1 MEETRTDQGDPGE
14 KAPGGPQKWEGWRAS
29 FLVVAAGMVLAEFA
43 GLSAFLDGRPMGAA
57 ATLRF
62 LAVLGGTLAFLWYSW
77 PRIRPLFR
85 SLKFGITVLIFLL
98 FASIV
103 GTLFAQ
109 RSDSSE
115 GGFKSTFLQAEAEF
129 VWNLTHPFFRFS
141 SPPKERKAL
150 ETWLRERGIAR
161 PEAVTAGLLL
171 GPDLEAQARIFG
183 KRSADETWKR
193 ERSRIVQ
200 AVQNAGTRRQ
210 LALHSSFYQGLFEI
224 AESLEFTTLWKSDWF
239 AALVILLFLSM
250 GLNLFRPGRV
260 TWRKLGFWG
269 AHGGVLLAI
278 LGAAIGRRF
287 EVRGSLPMRVG
298 DVADRFWSKRPDP
311 DLPGR
316 SRFRDGLALKLAAF
330 RALPHYRLQVGVM
343 PGGSLESILPRGID
357 ARGYM
362 ESVKIHQGRV
372 LGLLKDESGKPRWKI
387 TLEEFLPRVRLRQ
400 VWGPAGRDENPGDGR
415 KAMVRLSRRDPRTG
429 RVLQEVTLAA
439 PPGRSVQRFLPGGKR
454 LVLAGYSG
462 KADLNAWKQGEGLG
476 KYGKIRLRGKGGKWV
491 EIPLEEGARARVK
504 TPEGELEVLVWRV
517 MQAFDLETWG
527 GRKGIFG
534 KSLEKFPSKV
544 NPAPDRDKNRLL
556 PPLNPAVA
564 LVAKGP
570 KGIGGF
576 YVFSRG
582 GHREGLN
589 VMPVPGKAVYSSLQ
603 AEVEYDEI
611 RCPAMERLLFL
622 LGPAGA
628 FGARVV
634 GEKVVEVKPLE
645 AGMSLELGSREWKVD
660 KFYLAARSRWVVD
673 PLPEK
678 GRRFTDDPAA
688 LKVAVEGPSGR
699 KTYTLVS
706 TTASMEQ
713 KDTPSPLEQVSYGKN
728 LLLRLVENRDMPQEW
743 WSRLAV
749 YRLSVPKGMTRDGLT
764 AAIPVL
770 DQGRWKKF
778 LAALK
783 EAGADAAPLESGA
796 FRERKDRAARVEELS
811 RALDAVLGKKDASFW
826 LPRLPKDLF
835 VPLSEWVARGG
846 GKRLFRADIRV
857 NDPLMIPVRGIPSI
871 LCAYQVNQS
880 DARADRPD
888 YSGFQVIWDPGVNLV
903 KLGLVLIALGT
914 FLLFLAIPMR
924 RGFGGK
930 EAA

>member
-1 MEETRTDQGDPGE
+1 MQETKTGQGRPEGKE
-14 KAPGGPQKWEGWRAS
+14 LVGRPRWEGWKAS
-29 FLVVAAGMVLAEFA
+29 FLVVAAGMALAELA
-43 GLSAFLDGRPMGAA
+43 GLSVFLDGRPLGAA
-57 ATLRF
+57 GALRF
-62 LAVLGGTLAFLWYSW
+62 YAVLAGTLAFLWYFW
-77 PRIRPLFR
+77 ARLKPLLR
-85 SLKFGITVLIFLL
+85 SLKFGITVLACLL
-98 FASIV
+98 FASIL

-109 RSDSSE
+109 RTDSSG

-141 SPPKERKAL
+141 SPPRERKAL
-150 ETWLRERGIAR
+150 EAWLRDRGVSR
-161 PEAVTAGLLL
+161 PERVTAGLLL

-183 KRSADETWKR
+183 KRSARETWKR

-200 AVQNAGTRRQ
+200 AVQNAGTRMQ
-210 LALHSSFYQGLFEI
+210 LALHASFYQGLFEV
-224 AESLEFTTLWKSDWF
+224 AESLELTTLWKSDWF
-239 AALVILLFLSM
+239 AALVILLSLSM

-278 LGAAIGRRF
+278 LGAAVGRRF

-298 DVADRFWSKRPDP
+298 DVADRFWSRRPDP

-316 SRFRDGLALKLAAF
+316 SRFRDDLAVKLAAF
-330 RALPHYRLQVGVM
+330 RALPHYRLQLGVM
-343 PGGSLESILPRGID
+343 PGGDLAKFLPRGLS

-362 ESVKIHQGRV
+362 ESVKIHRGRV
-372 LGLLKDESGKPRWKI
+372 LGLMKDESGKPRWKI
-387 TLEEFLPRVRLRQ
+387 TLQEFLPRVRLRR
-400 VWGPAGRDENPGDGR
+400 VWEPAGRAEDPRAGE
-415 KAMVRLSRRDPRTG
+415 AVVLLSRRDSRTG
-429 RVLQEVTLAA
+429 KILQEATLAA
-439 PPGRSVQRFLPGGKR
+439 PPGKPFQRFLPGGKR
-454 LVLAGYSG
+454 LVLVGYAD
-462 KADLNAWKQGEGLG
+462 KAALEAWKQGKGLG

-491 EIPLEEGARARVK
+491 EIPLEEGARARLK
-504 TPEGELEVLVWRV
+504 TPEGEVEILVWRV

-544 NPAPDRDKNRLL
+544 DPAPDLDKNRLL

-564 LVAKGP
+564 LVARGP

-582 GHREGLN
+582 GHQDGLN
-589 VMPVPGKAVYSSLQ
+589 VMPVPGKAVYTSIQ
-603 AEVEYDEI
+603 AEVEYDKI

-634 GEKVVEVKPLE
+634 GDKVVEVKPLE
-645 AGMSLELGSREWKVD
+645 AGMSLELGSRTWRVE
-660 KFYLAARSRWVVD
+660 KFFLRARSRYVVD
-673 PLPEK
+673 PLPAK
-678 GRRFTDDPAA
+678 GRRFLDDPAA
-688 LKVAVEGPSGR
+688 LKVVVEGPSGR
-699 KTYTLVS
+699 RSFTLVS
-706 TTASMEQ
+706 TTAAMEQ
-713 KDTPSPLEQVSYGKN
+713 KKNRSPLEEVSYDRN

-743 WSRLAV
+743 WSRLEV
-749 YRLSVPKGMTRDGLT
+749 YRLSVPRGMTRDGLT

-778 LAALK
+778 LSALK
-783 EAGADAAPLESGA
+783 EAGADASPLESA
-796 FRERKDRAARVEELS
+796 SFRERKDRIARLDELC
-811 RALDAVLGKKDASFW
+811 RALDEVLGGKDASFW
-826 LPRLPKDLF
+826 LSRLPRDLF
-835 VPLSEWVARGG
+835 VPLPSWVDKGRA
-846 GKRLFRADIRV
+846 KRLLQADIRV
-857 NDPLMIPVRGIPSI
+857 NDPLVIPVRGIPSI

-914 FLLFLAIPMR
+914 VLLFLALPMK